1 MVMVMLHIYAK
12 SRFISAK
19 AKQPWISSTD
29 STIQSFNSSHS
40 KPQAWPQT
48 WLIDLWKTIASR
60 DAIPDSSKDGRFC
73 RGLCWRGGNPR
84 ELADID
90 PRPYHSSKWNNQWM
104 ETAYQIL
111 IHVEN

>member
-1 MVMVMLHIYAK
+1 MVMLHIYAK

-40 KPQAWPQT
+40 KPQSWPQT

-60 DAIPDSSKDGRFC
+60 DAILPKLTLFQIPLKMGGFVGVFVGGVATLGNLLTLTPAHIIAASGIINGWKQPIRF
-73 RGLCWRGGNPR
+73 
-84 ELADID
+84 
-90 PRPYHSSKWNNQWM
+90 
-104 ETAYQIL
+104 
-111 IHVEN
+111 